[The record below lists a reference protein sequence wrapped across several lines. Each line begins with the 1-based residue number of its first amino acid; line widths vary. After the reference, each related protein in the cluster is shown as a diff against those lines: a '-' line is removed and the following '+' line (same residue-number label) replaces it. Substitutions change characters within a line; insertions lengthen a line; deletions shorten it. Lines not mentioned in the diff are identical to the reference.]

1 MSGSTAEVL
10 NPIFYLIGYVCGI
23 TVRLLKKINP
33 CLE

>member
-1 MSGSTAEVL
+1 MSGSAAEVL
-10 NPIFYLIGYVCGI
+10 NPIFYTVGHVCGI